1 MYLIVYKY
9 LRYVYYEIQN
19 PNLKET
25 IKTMKIVL
33 DKSKNVC
40 YYILYSIL
48 VVLFSFCIVSILQ
61 SLLLKVITKQ
71 LLRCLYLCS
80 TIGQRELLSPSQ
92 CFEHIFHRL
101 PSTGQPCLVTLQSSL
116 DFSMQILPPFLKSM
130 SAL

>member
-9 LRYVYYEIQN
+9 LRYVHYEIQN

-48 VVLFSFCIVSILQ
+48 VVLFSFCIVSIL
-61 SLLLKVITKQ
+61 
-71 LLRCLYLCS
+71 
-80 TIGQRELLSPSQ
+80 
-92 CFEHIFHRL
+92 
-101 PSTGQPCLVTLQSSL
+101 
-116 DFSMQILPPFLKSM
+116 
-130 SAL
+130 

>member
-48 VVLFSFCIVSILQ
+48 VVLFSFCIVSIL
-61 SLLLKVITKQ
+61 
-71 LLRCLYLCS
+71 
-80 TIGQRELLSPSQ
+80 
-92 CFEHIFHRL
+92 
-101 PSTGQPCLVTLQSSL
+101 
-116 DFSMQILPPFLKSM
+116 
-130 SAL
+130 